1 MNLYLRSADKQA
13 LAASDNTAALTA
25 PLALGSVGEEASGDD
40 RRWMGHALI
49 LAERAAAMGEVPV
62 GAVLIR
68 EGQVLGEGW
77 NCPIATHDPSAH
89 AEIRALRDAGHRVGN
104 YRLPG
109 ATLYVTLEPCPMC
122 ASALVHARVAR
133 VVFGARDPKGGACGS
148 VFHLLPSD
156 QRFNHRLACQGEV
169 LADECGDILRRFF
182 QQRRRLARLERT
194 PAPLPAGLP
203 PQAAE

>member
-1 MNLYLRSADKQA
+1 MARGSA
-13 LAASDNTAALTA
+13 
-25 PLALGSVGEEASGDD
+25 GEEASAED
-40 RRWMGHALI
+40 RRWMSHALT

-77 NCPIATHDPSAH
+77 NCPIATHDPTAH
-89 AEIRALRDAGHRVGN
+89 AEIRALRDAGHRAGN

-148 VFHLLPSD
+148 VFHLLPPD

-182 QQRRRLARLERT
+182 QHRRRLARLERT
-194 PAPLPAGLP
+194 PASAPLPLPAGLA
-203 PQAAE
+203 PQAVE